1 MMWSIKHYGVYISP
15 QSTYG
20 TGLQMD
26 MEQNF
31 SFKLFATNKKLLKYL
46 MTKKYNNI
54 CLYYKS
60 NTKEFE
66 K

>member
-1 MMWSIKHYGVYISP
+1 
-15 QSTYG
+15 
-20 TGLQMD
+20 MD